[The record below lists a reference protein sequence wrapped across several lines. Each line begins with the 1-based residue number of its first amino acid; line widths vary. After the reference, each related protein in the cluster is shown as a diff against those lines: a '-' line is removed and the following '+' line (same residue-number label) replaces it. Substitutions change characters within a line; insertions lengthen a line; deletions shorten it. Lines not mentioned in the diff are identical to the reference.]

1 MFTATLFLIIKI
13 RKQPKCPSIEETIRN
28 DIIILFSHKNSDGIS
43 QTVSQ
48 FSCSVVSD
56 YLWSHGPQ
64 YTRLPCPSPT
74 SGACSNSCPL
84 SWWCHPTISSSVV
97 PFSSCLQLS
106 LASGSFLVSQFFT
119 SGVQSIGVSTSA
131 SALPM
136 NIQDWFPLG

>member
-56 YLWSHGPQ
+56 YL
-64 YTRLPCPSPT
+64 
-74 SGACSNSCPL
+74 
-84 SWWCHPTISSSVV
+84 
-97 PFSSCLQLS
+97 
-106 LASGSFLVSQFFT
+106 
-119 SGVQSIGVSTSA
+119 
-131 SALPM
+131 
-136 NIQDWFPLG
+136 